1 MHVKAV
7 FSNDSSEFQIA
18 RFPPTRWL
26 YNIMQLDQNLVSFV
40 RALEQLDPDLVIS
53 IHPLCQTVPLK
64 ALNLV
69 GGGKRVIP
77 FVTVVTDL
85 GGAHP
90 LVSASS

>member
-1 MHVKAV
+1 MN
-7 FSNDSSEFQIA
+7 SD
-18 RFPPTRWL
+18 
-26 YNIMQLDQNLVSFV
+26 SFV
-40 RALEQLDPDLVIS
+40 RAFEQLDPDIVIS
-53 IHPLCQTVPLK
+53 MHPLCQIVPLK

-90 LVSASS
+90 LVSVSS